1 MWGDNEYLQE
11 ARLNDQLTIARLT
24 AENDALRAQL
34 RSKDDM
40 LQSLQM
46 AILDIPSGNS
56 VSVQHPK
63 RGSHITRSDR
73 FDVNMVG
80 FAANDRLTKA
90 VALRYGNKPLVL
102 QTPCVLVPFGMS
114 CWPPGAEHPR
124 RSVQLCLA
132 YDQDFGAR
140 MRKLDQRAREEGG
153 EDTTYMSFI
162 KETSHGITMRV
173 NVPADDAPDS
183 VVAFDS
189 SRTRI
194 SVGECLSPGAIIV
207 AIIRCNGMWHTQAK
221 CGLSWTMVQVR
232 HESRGLDSYS
242 FKE

>member
-1 MWGDNEYLQE
+1 MWAYDSDYLQE

-24 AENDALRAQL
+24 AENEALRAQL
-34 RSKDDM
+34 RSKDAM

-46 AILDIPSGNS
+46 AILDIPSDDKKE
-56 VSVQHPK
+56 VSNKQRVHV
-63 RGSHITRSDR
+63 TRSDR
-73 FDVNMVG
+73 FDVDLIE
-80 FAANDRLTKA
+80 FAANGRLTKA
-90 VALRYGNKPLVL
+90 VALKYGDRPLVL
-102 QTPCVLVPFGMS
+102 QTPCVLVPFGVS

-132 YDQDFGAR
+132 YDPDFGAR
-140 MRKLDQRAREEGG
+140 MRKMDKRAMDEGG
-153 EDTTYMSFI
+153 STYMSFI
-162 KETSHGITMRV
+162 KETSHGVTMRV
-173 NVPADDAPDS
+173 NIPSDDAPDS
-183 VVAFDS
+183 VVAFDA

-194 SVGECLSPGAIIV
+194 SVGECLLPGAIIV
-207 AIIRCNGMWHTQAK
+207 AIIRCNGMWHTQDK